1 MGTGIFIIL
10 CAVVSMLESRDEKNE
25 HFIIGDCYNNFLY
38 NQSTTSPSTLGC
50 LPTLI
55 STVRSSLTQVDHD
68 ILIENFARTK
78 RSKLSHVLSRQ
89 TAFSASSADESYESS
104 PSFSDNRKSAIFR
117 NKSA

>member
-1 MGTGIFIIL
+1 MGTGVFTIL

-38 NQSTTSPSTLGC
+38 NQSTTSPTTLGC

-55 STVRSSLTQVDHD
+55 STVRSCMTQVDHD

-78 RSKLSHVLSRQ
+78 KGSLQLFHRGK
-89 TAFSASSADESYESS
+89 
-104 PSFSDNRKSAIFR
+104 KSQK
-117 NKSA
+117 N